1 MDICPGSVRVLGT
14 RAAKTSRLGMERVLL
29 FSVISLVGFVRGV
42 ERNRA
47 HNPTIRP
54 IRRRF
59 RSRRKTKSS
68 LIRRLG
74 HPQSRP
80 ARGKTLQASSLEPSR
95 YLQVT

>member
-47 HNPTIRP
+47 HNPKVWLSFQQLLR
-54 IRRRF
+54 
-59 RSRRKTKSS
+59 
-68 LIRRLG
+68 
-74 HPQSRP
+74 
-80 ARGKTLQASSLEPSR
+80 TLQPSEFVR
-95 YLQVT
+95 CNDNGPTHTISQTPTK